1 MKKKGFKEGENMGFT
16 IEDMLIL
23 SKTRYKMEMIA
34 GDNGWSNSISWV
46 HLLEDTTIIQHFWGK
61 ELAVTTGLGF
71 KTTGA
76 LKELL
81 EDLIRHH
88 AAGLIINVGKYIM
101 EVPQEIIEYCNT
113 NDFPLMIVPWEIF
126 LSDMIKD
133 FSIRIFLQ
141 GNADEQISNALISA
155 VEQPD
160 NQESYRKELLPYFDV
175 DGTFQVVLIS
185 TGDLDTMDTVERKKL
200 SYRIQVYLEKITHN
214 GNFFYYDSN
223 FILVVNDVSSKDLDE
238 IVTGMCTRAQRRMP
252 EIPLFVGV
260 GSRVTDISNL
270 SIGYHRAKAAVTM
283 AQNKHDGLLY
293 FDQMGLYRLLYAVE
307 DQSLLQEIV
316 ESQLA
321 PLIHYDKKH
330 HSNYLETLEMY
341 LKYNGSIQA
350 VSNAMYTHRNT
361 VIYRITNI
369 KKMLG
374 CELATPEERLPYQM
388 AFYIYRM

>member
-1 MKKKGFKEGENMGFT
+1 MGFT

-34 GDNGWSNSISWV
+34 GENGWSNSISWV

-76 LKELL
+76 WKALL
-81 EDLIRHH
+81 EDLLRHH

-238 IVTGMCTRAQRRMP
+238 IVTGMCMRAQRRMP
-252 EIPLFVGV
+252 EIPLYTGV

-283 AQNKHDGLLY
+283 AQNKHEGLLY

-307 DQSLLQEIV
+307 DQPLLQEIV

-330 HSNYLETLEMY
+330 NGNYLETLEMY

-361 VIYRITNI
+361 VIYRMTNI
-369 KKMLG
+369 KKLLG